1 MLYVNFFAYVCSI
14 KTPKTTNA
22 MKNIELVEQLCLSYK
37 PLLNDLYKDF
47 ASSKLPVNRDA
58 RNWANLVK
66 ESLSGIGAKKLNDC
80 LVNKMNAVYYVNA
93 AARKANKAA
102 SAPARTFMRNVML
115 EERGIS
121 QVQFNEMH

>member
-1 MLYVNFFAYVCSI
+1 
-14 KTPKTTNA
+14 
-22 MKNIELVEQLCLSYK
+22 MKNIELVEQICTSYK
-37 PLLNDLYKDF
+37 SLLNNLYTDF

-66 ESLSGIGAKKLNDC
+66 ENLGGIGAKKLTDC
-80 LVNKMNAVYYVNA
+80 LTNSMNAVYYVNA

-102 SAPARTFMRNVML
+102 SAPARKFVRNVML

>member
-1 MLYVNFFAYVCSI
+1 
-14 KTPKTTNA
+14 
-22 MKNIELVEQLCLSYK
+22 MKNIELVEQLCTEYK

-93 AARKANKAA
+93 AVRKANKAA